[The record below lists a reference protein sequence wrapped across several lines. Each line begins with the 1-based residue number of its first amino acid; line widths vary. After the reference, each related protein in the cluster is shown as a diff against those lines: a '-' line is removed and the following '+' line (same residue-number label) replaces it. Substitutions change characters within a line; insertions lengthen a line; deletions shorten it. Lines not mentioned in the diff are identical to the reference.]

1 MERRLELESD
11 GLALFGT
18 VLGTDPALFQLL
30 QLSLRFP
37 YSHLYFMP
45 MPAPPYPW
53 AVLPLSLVFFLSL
66 GSRGQQSVGIDHRGC
81 ESLAASGRR
90 ALLMAHYQEDA
101 PERQGHRS

>member
-37 YSHLYFMP
+37 YPHLYFTP
-45 MPAPPYPW
+45 MPAPHI
-53 AVLPLSLVFFLSL
+53 L
-66 GSRGQQSVGIDHRGC
+66 G
-81 ESLAASGRR
+81 
-90 ALLMAHYQEDA
+90 
-101 PERQGHRS
+101 RSSH